1 MSEMNRRRFCALAAA
16 LGCSGTGLYRLAS
29 AQEVKYSAGTEKP
42 RTGVPAGATDCHMH
56 FFDKRAPTV
65 PGAPVLHP
73 DALADDYLAFQRR
86 ISTRRCVV
94 VQPSAYGTDNQVMLS
109 GLKVLGDNARGVAV
123 VSADVPDSEL
133 QRLHSL
139 GVRGVRFNLV
149 QAGAISI
156 EKAKLLSPRLK
167 EMGWHIQFYMPGE
180 RLVEAYELLASLPS
194 PVVFDHMAR
203 IPLEQGTAHP
213 SYAALRRLL
222 DKGNTWVKLSGP
234 YLSSKQAPHYP
245 DASKLAQEIAKA
257 APERVVWAS
266 DWPHATEKDKPDD
279 AVLFD
284 LLSEWVPNEAARRRV
299 LVANPAALYDFH
311 NT

>member
-1 MSEMNRRRFCALAAA
+1 
-16 LGCSGTGLYRLAS
+16 
-29 AQEVKYSAGTEKP
+29 
-42 RTGVPAGATDCHMH
+42 MH

-86 ISTRRCVV
+86 IGTQRCVV
-94 VQPSAYGTDNQVMLS
+94 VQPSAYGTNNEVMLA
-109 GLKVLGDNARGVAV
+109 GMQTLGSNARGVAV
-123 VSADVPDSEL
+123 VSADVSDSEL

-194 PVVFDHMAR
+194 PIVFDHMAR

-222 DKGNTWVKLSGP
+222 DKGNAWVKLSGA
-234 YLSSKQAPHYP
+234 YLSSKQGPLYP
-245 DASKLAQEIAKA
+245 DASRLAREIAKT

-266 DWPHATEKDKPDD
+266 DWPHATEKEKPDD
-279 AVLFD
+279 AILFD
-284 LLSEWVPNEAARRRV
+284 LLSEWVPDEAARHRV
-299 LVANPAALYDFH
+299 LVTNPAVLYDFP
-311 NT
+311 NS